1 MGKVIR
7 DVGGNIARALT
18 RTTAFLRKD
27 IVDFVR
33 QPRLVLALVLGPF
46 LILLLF
52 GLGFKSEPIS
62 LRTLIVVGEDN
73 PLRSYIEENADN
85 LVRQLVLVDIV
96 ESESSARY
104 ELINNRVDVVIV
116 VPDDV
121 EQKIR
126 SNEQAVFV
134 TFHNT
139 IDPMHTNYI
148 RAFTNVYVN
157 EVNRRAQLIAV
168 RDAQEET
175 AEVEPEVEAARENA
189 TSLRQAMER
198 GNEEAAREE
207 LLQLRQTL
215 AVIQTALGP
224 SEWLLIGSGEL
235 LSGSEGGAQ
244 ENEPRNLLAESLED
258 LNALSQTEGDQLDT
272 PENLERAARL
282 EEDLAQLETAMEAF
296 RSADP
301 NVIVSPFAGENR
313 SMGGTES
320 DLSDYYV
327 PGTIAMLLQHLC
339 ITFGALSFVRERQ
352 TGAMEL
358 FQASPLAALEVLV
371 GKYLAYW
378 LAAALAAG
386 ALTGLLLLVMQV
398 PMLGSWWEYAA
409 ALAALMFTSLGVGF
423 LISIAAQSISQAVQ
437 YSMIALLA
445 SVFFSGFF
453 LSLDLLRWF
462 VRLVSWIIPASYGI
476 RLLQD
481 IMLRGLSFQVWEVLV
496 LTGMGL
502 VLFIVAWLGLRRELA
517 RT

>member
-1 MGKVIR
+1 MGKGIR
-7 DVGGNIARALT
+7 EAAGNIARAVT

-52 GLGFKSEPIS
+52 GLGFKSEPIA
-62 LRTLIVVGEDN
+62 LRTIIVIGEDN
-73 PLRSYIEENADN
+73 PLRSYVEENADT

-96 ESESSARY
+96 ESESYARHQ
-104 ELINNRVDVVIV
+104 LINNRVDVVIV
-116 VPDDV
+116 VPDTV

-134 TFHNT
+134 TLYNT
-139 IDPMHTNYI
+139 IDPMQTNYV
-148 RAFTNVYVN
+148 RAFTNVYVS
-157 EVNRRAQLIAV
+157 EVNRRAHLMAV
-168 RDAQEET
+168 REAQQET
-175 AEVEPEVEAARENA
+175 GEVEPEIEAAREDAAN
-189 TSLRQAMER
+189 LRQAMER
-198 GNEEAAREE
+198 GDEEAAREE
-207 LLQLRQTL
+207 LLQLRRTL
-215 AVIQTALGP
+215 AVVQTALGP

-235 LSGSEGGAQ
+235 LSGSGGGGQ
-244 ENEPRNLLAESLED
+244 ENEPKDLLAESLENLD
-258 LNALSQTEGDQLDT
+258 ALSQTESDQLDT
-272 PENLERAARL
+272 QESLEKAAQL
-282 EEDLAQLETAMEAF
+282 EEDLGQLETAMEDF

-301 NVIVSPFAGENR
+301 NVIVSPFVGENR
-313 SMGGTES
+313 TVGRSET

-339 ITFGALSFVRERQ
+339 ITLGALSFVRERQ

-358 FQASPLAALEVLV
+358 FQTSPLAAIEVLV
-371 GKYLAYW
+371 GKYVAYW
-378 LAAALAAG
+378 LAAALAAS
-386 ALTGLLLLVMQV
+386 ALTGLLLLVLQV
-398 PMLGSWWEYAA
+398 PMMGSWWEYAGT
-409 ALAALMFTSLGVGF
+409 LAALMFTSLGVGF
-423 LISIAAQSISQAVQ
+423 LISIAARSISQAVQ

-481 IMLRGLSFQVWEVLV
+481 IMLRGLSFQVWEVTILA
-496 LTGMGL
+496 GMGL